1 MDLWAQETGRQHG
14 DIDAY
19 RCDDADEI
27 IVAMGTIADT
37 ARAVVDVLR
46 REGRA
51 VGAVGVTT
59 YRPFPADHLA
69 EVLRNARV
77 VAIVERTDEPAAADN
92 PLTRETK
99 AALYARAADGTRMPR
114 VVSVSAGLG
123 SRDVDAADLAGVFDW
138 SRGVKPGD
146 PQFGVVGV
154 RHPLAVSP
162 RSIDIS
168 PAGSF
173 ALRGHSIGG
182 LGSITTNKLLATVM
196 GEVFG
201 KHVQAYPRYGSEKKG
216 LPTSY
221 SLTIADAP
229 IRGHG
234 ELRRV
239 DLVSLHDVSAFAL
252 GDPLAGLVDGGTVFV
267 QSPLN
272 DPAAIWSSIPAMA
285 RADIVRR
292 RIRVTAL
299 DTAGL
304 ARARSPRPDLIL
316 RLQGVALVGA
326 FLRMTTF
333 AADAGLDRDAML
345 AAVGARLRRF
355 YGKRGDDVLA
365 ANLAMVASAFDGLID
380 VSDRVGLPA
389 GPRREVVAIPDHA
402 RALMEVAP

>member
-1 MDLWAQETGRQHG
+1 M
-14 DIDAY
+14 
-19 RCDDADEI
+19 
-27 IVAMGTIADT
+27 V
-37 ARAVVDVLR
+37 
-46 REGRA
+46 
-51 VGAVGVTT
+51 
-59 YRPFPADHLA
+59 
-69 EVLRNARV
+69 
-77 VAIVERTDEPAAADN
+77 
-92 PLTRETK
+92 
-99 AALYARAADGTRMPR
+99 
-114 VVSVSAGLG
+114 
-123 SRDVDAADLAGVFDW
+123 
-138 SRGVKPGD
+138 
-146 PQFGVVGV
+146 
-154 RHPLAVSP
+154 
-162 RSIDIS
+162 
-168 PAGSF
+168 
-173 ALRGHSIGG
+173 

-221 SLTIADAP
+221 SLTIADEP

-234 ELRRV
+234 ELRQV
-239 DLVSLHDVSAFAL
+239 NLVSLHDVAAFAL
-252 GDPLAGLVDGGTVFV
+252 GDPLAGLVDGGTVFI
-267 QSPLN
+267 QSPLT
-272 DPAAIWSSIPAMA
+272 DAAAIWSSIPATA

-299 DTAGL
+299 DTAAL

-380 VSDRVGLPA
+380 VSGERRSPGRLAARGRRD
-389 GPRREVVAIPDHA
+389 PRPVACP
-402 RALMEVAP
+402 R

>member
-1 MDLWAQETGRQHG
+1 ML
-14 DIDAY
+14 
-19 RCDDADEI
+19 
-27 IVAMGTIADT
+27 
-37 ARAVVDVLR
+37 
-46 REGRA
+46 
-51 VGAVGVTT
+51 
-59 YRPFPADHLA
+59 
-69 EVLRNARV
+69 
-77 VAIVERTDEPAAADN
+77 
-92 PLTRETK
+92 
-99 AALYARAADGTRMPR
+99 
-114 VVSVSAGLG
+114 
-123 SRDVDAADLAGVFDW
+123 
-138 SRGVKPGD
+138 
-146 PQFGVVGV
+146 
-154 RHPLAVSP
+154 P

-182 LGSITTNKLLATVM
+182 FGSITTNKLLATVM

-201 KHVQAYPRYGSEKKG
+201 KQVQAYPRYGSEKKG

-221 SLTIADAP
+221 SLTIADEP

-234 ELRRV
+234 ELRQV
-239 DLVSLHDVSAFAL
+239 DLVSLHDVSAFEL

-267 QSPLN
+267 QSPLT
-272 DPAAIWSSIPAMA
+272 DAAAIWASIPAMA

-299 DTAGL
+299 DTAAL

-333 AADAGLDRDAML
+333 ATDAGLDRDAML

-365 ANLAMVASAFDGLID
+365 ANLAMVASAFDDLID
-380 VSDRVGLPA
+380 VHDGIGPTA
-389 GPRREVVAIPDHA
+389 GPRREVVMVPDQS
-402 RALMEVAP
+402 RALVEVAP